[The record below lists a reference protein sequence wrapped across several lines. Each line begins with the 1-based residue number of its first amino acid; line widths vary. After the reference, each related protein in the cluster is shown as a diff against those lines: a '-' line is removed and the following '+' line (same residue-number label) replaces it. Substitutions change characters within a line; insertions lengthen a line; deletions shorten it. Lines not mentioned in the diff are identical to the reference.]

1 MSFWFFAVLDNECQI
16 FQHQQKHVTSNYLNI
31 ELSMFE
37 HDNMQMEMTEEMHT
51 DTIFIKN
58 VTNKQSIYFT

>member
-1 MSFWFFAVLDNECQI
+1 
-16 FQHQQKHVTSNYLNI
+16 
-31 ELSMFE
+31 MFE

-58 VTNKQSIYFT
+58 VTNKQPIYST

>member
-16 FQHQQKHVTSNYLNI
+16 FQHQQKHVTSNYLNL

-58 VTNKQSIYFT
+58 VTNKQSIYST